1 MFGNGKRREGE
12 EKESEGGEGSRR
24 LTIEI
29 SADGQFVLNNAW
41 NIERKTKVY
50 SCACDCLQ
58 AGNSQM

>member
-1 MFGNGKRREGE
+1 MERKGERARR
-12 EKESEGGEGSRR
+12 KNRREGSRR

-41 NIERKTKVY
+41 NIEKKTKVY